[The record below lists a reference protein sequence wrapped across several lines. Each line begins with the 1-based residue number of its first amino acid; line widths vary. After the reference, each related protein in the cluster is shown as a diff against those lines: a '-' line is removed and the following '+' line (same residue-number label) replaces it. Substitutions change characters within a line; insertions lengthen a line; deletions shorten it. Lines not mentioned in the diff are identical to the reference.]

1 MGGGGSVLWSFSLPK
16 DEAKLDE
23 EDVDDVMQ
31 PEIMPVL
38 PLAADEREMAEEAT
52 TMPSLQRAAQ
62 FLVNDFSRQPLA
74 ALSAEA
80 ERQGITVNTL
90 RSHLK
95 AAAEAALQAQE
106 AVFERV
112 ASYIR
117 NACQART
124 LEASIPHTLG
134 CAEGTPNAA
143 LLLKDGALREP
154 SDSAG
159 LQVYRLFSVNVL
171 QAPPTRSAPEST

>member
-1 MGGGGSVLWSFSLPK
+1 MGGGSVLWSFSLPK

-62 FLVNDFSRQPLA
+62 FDFSRQPLA

-95 AAAEAALQAQE
+95 VAAEAALQAQE